1 MPHILVLAVG
11 HDPVLLETRGHVLQ
25 SAGYTVV
32 LELSLK
38 KVVDRFREGD
48 FDLVLLCH
56 SIPARDREHLTQVLR
71 EHTSRTPIVSVS
83 TNLCD
88 LDSFA
93 DAMVGN
99 DPGELLVA
107 LRELLVANRAK
118 LLDSRRWA

>member
-1 MPHILVLAVG
+1 MPHTLVLAVG
-11 HDPVLLETRGHVLQ
+11 HDPVLLETRGQVLQ
-25 SAGYTVV
+25 AAGYTVV

-56 SIPARDREHLTQVLR
+56 SIPAKDRELLTQLLR
-71 EHTSRTPIVSVS
+71 QHTSRTPIVSVS
-83 TNLCD
+83 TNVCD

-99 DPGELLVA
+99 DPGELLA
-107 LRELLVANRAK
+107 GLRELLVANRAT

>member
-1 MPHILVLAVG
+1 
-11 HDPVLLETRGHVLQ
+11 VLQ

-32 LELSLK
+32 LEPSLK
-38 KVVDRFREGD
+38 KAVTRFREGD

-56 SIPARDREHLTQVLR
+56 SIPAKDRELLTQLLR
-71 EHTSRTPIVSVS
+71 QHTSRTPIVSVS